1 MRVDTIIKVFSIV
14 LAVLILLG
22 TLYAP
27 VYSILSIITSRSLDT
42 LLFLEDAL
50 EIVKSKC
57 PIIVL
62 GYLAYVFYARG
73 STAGVTRK
81 TGFVVL
87 GACGI
92 GLAVNVVYF
101 ILMGGITMDLLTS
114 AVCIIYS
121 AAIWVFCAAVNTA
134 VQEKKNRA

>member
-14 LAVLILLG
+14 LAVLILFS
-22 TLYAP
+22 TLYVP
-27 VYSILSIITSRSLDT
+27 VCSMLDISTSRS
-42 LLFLEDAL
+42 LEDAL
-50 EIVKSKC
+50 ETVKSKC

-62 GYLAYVFYARG
+62 CYLAYVFYARG
-73 STAGVTRK
+73 STAGMTRK

-101 ILMGGITMDLLTS
+101 IRMGGITMDLLTS